1 MQNAKKK
8 KKYNHGEKNCLSLI
22 LYSVQTFA
30 INKQFIGNSSST
42 CVDRLDAHKAEKE
55 KKNNNAH
62 KCIRRRIL
70 EDNY

>member
-1 MQNAKKK
+1 MEKKK
-8 KKYNHGEKNCLSLI
+8 LPFINS
-22 LYSVQTFA
+22 SVQTFA

-42 CVDRLDAHKAEKE
+42 CVDRLDAHKAKKE

-70 EDNY
+70 GDNY